1 VKEEDMDIGS
11 NFIAA
16 HETTL
21 IGVAAMLCGV
31 ALLHLVMARTIK
43 RRI

>member
-1 VKEEDMDIGS
+1 MLDVGS
-11 NFIAA
+11 NFIATNDA
-16 HETTL
+16 GL

-43 RRI
+43 RRR